1 MLEHRIYQGFHYK
14 FPLRWLAEMF
24 NGHWRTC
31 HRSFSRR
38 HVSFQ
43 LSFFPVSHPLA
54 ASIFVAAFHVPAE
67 TALCAIQR
75 RIKKTE
81 RGGTSDRE
89 DLLLI
94 TFLCWPICLPPP
106 LSPSS
111 PNLPPL
117 FFSPQRPVQAKC
129 MRTFEQSRYDTKM
142 RFIAW
147 NCQALWHS
155 RLTAKDIESIE
166 QRIVQEICITTVIC
180 QDTCQPNFIT
190 HKRVKMAP
198 VGHVFHPGR
207 TLNVI

>member
-1 MLEHRIYQGFHYK
+1 MLEQRIYQGFHYK
-14 FPLRWLAEMF
+14 FPLHWLAEMF

-67 TALCAIQR
+67 TVLCAIQR

-94 TFLCWPICLPPP
+94 TFLCWPICPTPFLRSTPPRIYRHYFSLPSGPC
-106 LSPSS
+106 
-111 PNLPPL
+111 
-117 FFSPQRPVQAKC
+117 K
-129 MRTFEQSRYDTKM
+129 
-142 RFIAW
+142 
-147 NCQALWHS
+147 
-155 RLTAKDIESIE
+155 
-166 QRIVQEICITTVIC
+166 
-180 QDTCQPNFIT
+180 
-190 HKRVKMAP
+190 
-198 VGHVFHPGR
+198 
-207 TLNVI
+207 LNVRGRSNNRDMTRKCKL